1 MFSHNFAAIW
11 YIAARWIFGQKLIDA
26 AIHPLCGRPRHL
38 PHPFW
43 CSPAGKFQEIS
54 KVPRTK
60 RFKKKIGSIEVTL
73 NISRNCSLSLSLF
86 LFIWENHRILAVYPV
101 FFVSQL
107 QGLPTFRLSNCEG
120 LPDSSC
126 KSHKFTSCQIS
137 PVSTIFH
144 EVLWHFGRFHPVSVS
159 ISSFGH
165 LFAVTN
171 VGSSPAAQD
180 EFILDINTLVE
191 CQMMSFKQ
199 NPTLLNLLQP
209 PIVWGDI
216 QWGC

>member
-1 MFSHNFAAIW
+1 MDFWAKADRCCHSPFMRKASTPSSPLLMFTC
-11 YIAARWIFGQKLIDA
+11 R
-26 AIHPLCGRPRHL
+26 
-38 PHPFW
+38 
-43 CSPAGKFQEIS
+43 
-54 KVPRTK
+54 KVPRNFQGSKDKNVSKK
-60 RFKKKIGSIEVTL
+60 RLDQFKSIWTFQETV
-73 NISRNCSLSLSLF
+73 LSLSL
-86 LFIWENHRILAVYPV
+86 IWENHRILAVYPV
-101 FFVSQL
+101 FFRITTSR
-107 QGLPTFRLSNCEG
+107 T
-120 LPDSSC
+120 
-126 KSHKFTSCQIS
+126 SHFPAVKTVRGFQIHLWSPINSPQIS

-144 EVLWHFGRFHPVSVS
+144 EVLWHSGRFHPVNVS

>member
-1 MFSHNFAAIW
+1 MLPFTLYAEGLDTFLTP
-11 YIAARWIFGQKLIDA
+11 FDV
-26 AIHPLCGRPRHL
+26 HL
-38 PHPFW
+38 PESSKKFPRFQGQNVSKKRLDQSKSLW
-43 CSPAGKFQEIS
+43 TFQET
-54 KVPRTK
+54 V
-60 RFKKKIGSIEVTL
+60 
-73 NISRNCSLSLSLF
+73 LSLSLF